1 MLFNSYAFMFVFL
14 PVSLVL
20 YFALGHLARRAH
32 AVAPGWVARRAATAF
47 LAAASLFFYGWWNPR
62 YLVLLVASIL
72 FNYAIGTAIARAP
85 REARSRRVLLILGI
99 AGDLALL
106 GYFKYADFLLGSIA
120 GLLDR
125 PMSPLGILLPIG
137 ISFFTFTQI
146 AFLVDTARGEGEAYD
161 FTRYVLFVTFF
172 PHLLA
177 GPLFHHKE
185 MMPQFAAPETY
196 RLKAENFS
204 VGLTIFIIGL
214 FKKVVLADGMAGFAT
229 PVFDAAAAGGLPT
242 IVEAWGGA
250 LAYTFQLY
258 YDFSGYSDMAI
269 GAARCFGILLP
280 LNFHSPYKS
289 TSIIEFWRRWHM
301 TLSRFLR
308 DYLYIPLGGN
318 RLGGRRRYLNLFL
331 TMLLGGLWHGAAWTF
346 VAWGALHGLYLAVN
360 HAWLA
365 LRRHLGLEAAR
376 FGLAGRCL
384 AIALTFVATILAWVL
399 FRATSFAAALRI
411 LAGMI
416 GLNGAGTPDTV
427 FGVAYGAA
435 LYGGIDETLALGVI
449 ALLTFVAPN
458 TQQIMAKFT
467 PALANPLTQG
477 RLAPMLLA
485 WRAQPVWAFA
495 MIAAL
500 LVALSRMSGVSPFL
514 YYQF

>member
-14 PVSLVL
+14 PASLVL
-20 YFALGHLARRAH
+20 YYALGR
-32 AVAPGWVARRAATAF
+32 VARGAATAF
-47 LAAASLFFYGWWNPR
+47 LAAASLFFYGWWDPR
-62 YLVLLVASIL
+62 YLLLLVASIL
-72 FNYAIGTAIARAP
+72 FNYAVGTAIARRP
-85 REARSRRVLLILGI
+85 REAGGRRLLLILGI

-106 GYFKYADFLLGSIA
+106 GYFKYADLVLGSLGALLGQSVT
-120 GLLDR
+120 
-125 PMSPLGILLPIG
+125 PLGILLPIG

-146 AFLVDTARGEGEAYD
+146 AFLVDTARDAHEPYD

-185 MMPQFAAPETY
+185 MMPQFAASESY

-214 FKKVVLADGMAGFAT
+214 FKKVALADGMAGYAA
-229 PVFDAAAAGGLPT
+229 PVFDAAAAGDPLT
-242 IVEAWGGA
+242 AIEAWGGA

-269 GAARCFGILLP
+269 GAARCFGMTLP
-280 LNFHSPYKS
+280 LNFHSPYKA

-318 RLGGRRRYLNLFL
+318 RHGAARRYLNLFL

-346 VAWGALHGLYLAVN
+346 VAWGALHGIYLAVN

-365 LRRHLGLEAAR
+365 LRHRLGLAPDG
-376 FGLAGRCL
+376 FGLTGRCL
-384 AIALTFVATILAWVL
+384 AIALTFVATVVAWVL
-399 FRATSFAAALRI
+399 FRATSFAAATHM
-411 LAGMI
+411 LAAMI
-416 GLNGAGTPDTV
+416 GSGGVGDPGTV
-427 FGVAYGAA
+427 LGVAYGAA
-435 LYGGIDETLALGVI
+435 LYGGIDETAALGVI
-449 ALLTFVAPN
+449 ALATFLAPN
-458 TQQIMAKFT
+458 TQQIMAKFA
-467 PALANPLTQG
+467 PALPNALTKDMHPA
-477 RLAPMLLA
+477 RMIA